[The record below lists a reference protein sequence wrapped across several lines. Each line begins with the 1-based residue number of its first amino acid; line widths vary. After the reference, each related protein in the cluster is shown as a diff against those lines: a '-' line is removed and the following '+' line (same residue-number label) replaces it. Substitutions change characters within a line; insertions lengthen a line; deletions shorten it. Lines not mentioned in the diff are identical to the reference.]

1 MGALDR
7 LCLEDLRLQ
16 VGKLEAAR
24 SCQEISGC
32 MRRTCRGKICRF
44 HHARAGCKCSSCS
57 PVANIIY
64 LARQVL
70 DCVWPLVLFPLLLC
84 FGPHIHL
91 FVFIY
96 SPSFYGP
103 YDVMMV
109 E

>member
-7 LCLEDLRLQ
+7 LCLEDPRLQ

-32 MRRTCRGKICRF
+32 MRRTCRGRICHF

-70 DCVWPLVLFPLLLC
+70 DRVRPLVLFPPLLC

-91 FVFIY
+91 LFLFI
-96 SPSFYGP
+96 PLPFMGP
-103 YDVMMV
+103 TML
-109 E
+109 